1 MQDISAATGL
11 EKGSLYSHFAT
22 KEELAAAAF
31 DHAWAQTCSA
41 RAGNLGQAPD
51 GVDKLKL
58 HIANFVS
65 KPSFPGGC
73 PMLNTV
79 LDADDGNAT
88 LRHRAEGAM
97 REWVG
102 FLAEIIRAG
111 QAKGEIR
118 STLNPEEL
126 AILIIS
132 LLEGAFVSSRLQ
144 RSRDALVL
152 AQKHLDSHLESQV
165 RGGAPEGPSPGSW
178 STSGWARHHSQE
190 AFSPAAVLCKNYFG

>member
-1 MQDISAATGL
+1 MLKGERTRQRIIAKAAPLFNRRGYDGCSMQDISAATGL

-22 KEELAAAAF
+22 KEELAVAAF

-41 RAGNLGQAPD
+41 RAGNLDQASNS
-51 GVDKLKL
+51 VDKLKL
-58 HIANFVS
+58 HITNFVS

-79 LDADDGNAT
+79 LDADDGNSA

-97 REWVG
+97 RDWVG
-102 FLAEIIRAG
+102 FLADITRAG

-152 AQKHLDSHLESQV
+152 AQQHLDSYLESQV
-165 RGGAPEGPSPGSW
+165 RMSA
-178 STSGWARHHSQE
+178 
-190 AFSPAAVLCKNYFG
+190 

>member
-1 MQDISAATGL
+1 MLKGERTRQRIIAKAAPLFNRKGYDGCSMQDISAATGL

-22 KEELAAAAF
+22 KEELAVAAF

-41 RAGNLGQAPD
+41 RAGNLDQASNS
-51 GVDKLKL
+51 VDKLKL
-58 HIANFVS
+58 HITNFVS

-79 LDADDGNAT
+79 LDADDGSAA
-88 LRHRAEGAM
+88 LRRRAECAM
-97 REWVG
+97 RDWVG
-102 FLAEIIRAG
+102 FLADIARAG

-152 AQKHLDSHLESQV
+152 AQQHLDSYLESQV
-165 RGGAPEGPSPGSW
+165 RVSA
-178 STSGWARHHSQE
+178 
-190 AFSPAAVLCKNYFG
+190 

>member
-1 MQDISAATGL
+1 MLKGERTRQRIIAKAAPLFNRRGYDGCSMQDISAATGL

-22 KEELAAAAF
+22 KEELAVAAF

-41 RAGNLGQAPD
+41 RAGNLDQASNS
-51 GVDKLKL
+51 VDKLKL
-58 HIANFVS
+58 HITNFVS

-79 LDADDGNAT
+79 LDADDGNSA

-97 REWVG
+97 RDWVG
-102 FLAEIIRAG
+102 FLADITRAG

-152 AQKHLDSHLESQV
+152 AQRHLDSYLESQV
-165 RGGAPEGPSPGSW
+165 RVSA
-178 STSGWARHHSQE
+178 
-190 AFSPAAVLCKNYFG
+190 

>member
-1 MQDISAATGL
+1 LFCAS
-11 EKGSLYSHFAT
+11 
-22 KEELAAAAF
+22 
-31 DHAWAQTCSA
+31 
-41 RAGNLGQAPD
+41 GNLDQAPNS
-51 GVDKLKL
+51 VDKLKL
-58 HIANFVS
+58 HISNFVS

-79 LDADDGNAT
+79 LDADDGSAA
-88 LRHRAEGAM
+88 LRRRAECAM
-97 REWVG
+97 RDWVG
-102 FLAEIIRAG
+102 FLADIARAG

-152 AQKHLDSHLESQV
+152 AQQHLDSYLESQV
-165 RGGAPEGPSPGSW
+165 RVSA
-178 STSGWARHHSQE
+178 
-190 AFSPAAVLCKNYFG
+190 